1 MNNEAL
7 RKRLIQLR
15 ESHDLSQ
22 SEVARRIGMDN
33 SSLSRIESGDRKV
46 SAEEVSKFASLY
58 GVTTDYLLGNLNTP
72 EWASPKDVVD
82 LKQYLDDPEAQD
94 AFNFEGKPLT
104 DTEKEKLQIAITQ
117 IFWDRLKQIKKK

>member
-1 MNNEAL
+1 
-7 RKRLIQLR
+7 
-15 ESHDLSQ
+15 
-22 SEVARRIGMDN
+22 MDN